1 MTHSP
6 GTTAHQ
12 HQHPHQHQHRAGVA
26 AFAAIIAFSAYA
38 GAIGLISG
46 GLSLGE
52 FTARLPFGSPVL
64 GGIALALI
72 VAVPSTWLAWLAWLA
87 WQADSRTD
95 AVALIVGILIIGWI
109 VVELAFIREVS
120 FFHPV
125 YLVVGA
131 ALIWIGRHG
140 AGDLRALLHHPP
152 AHAA

>member
-72 VAVPSTWLAWLAWLA
+72 VAVPSTWLAWLAW
-87 WQADSRTD
+87 QADPRTD
-95 AVALIVGILIIGWI
+95 AMALIVGILIIGWI

-140 AGDLRALLHHPP
+140 AGDLRVLLHHPA
-152 AHAA
+152 AHAS

>member
-1 MTHSP
+1 MMTHSTIP
-6 GTTAHQ
+6 VGTT
-12 HQHPHQHQHRAGVA
+12 HQHRVGVA
-26 AFAAIIAFSAYA
+26 VFAAIIAFSAYA
-38 GAIGLISG
+38 GAIGLVSG
-46 GLSLGE
+46 GLSLGDVL
-52 FTARLPFGSPVL
+52 TARLPFGSPVL

-72 VAVPSTWLAWLAWLA
+72 VAVPSTWLAWLA